1 MYFRPH
7 AARCFLALV
16 ASLIAPVVS
25 QAQTKWFMPTPFQ
38 DTNYHTINAKAFAAD
53 VLEASGGKLEIV
65 VHSNAT
71 LFKMPEIKRAVVT
84 GQAQI
89 GDILLASYGNEDPFF
104 EVDGIPFLVQ
114 GFDEARKLYDLTR
127 PYIERRLAKQGL
139 MPLYYVVW
147 PGQAVYAKTELLS
160 GADFKG
166 LKFRTYNPVTSRF
179 AELLGAVPITV
190 QAPEISQA
198 FATGIANTMITSGST
213 GIDTQAWE
221 YAKYYYDLR
230 AMHNKSL
237 TFVNAA
243 AFKSLSPE
251 LQKVLL
257 EAAARAEKRGWEMA
271 AKSGDES
278 AKVLASKG
286 LLVQPGSTKLVS
298 DLKVVGAQI
307 ATEWS
312 KKSGPDGV
320 AVLEALKASK

>member
-1 MYFRPH
+1 MFDLRS
-7 AARCFLALV
+7 AARGLALTV
-16 ASLIAPVVS
+16 AALAVPVLAT
-25 QAQTKWFMPTPFQ
+25 AQTKWFMPTPFQ
-38 DTNYHTINAKAFAAD
+38 DTNYHTINARAFAAD
-53 VLEASGGKLEIV
+53 VLKESGGKLEIV
-65 VHSNAT
+65 VHSNAS

-114 GFDEARKLYDLTR
+114 GFDEARRLYELTR
-127 PYIERRLAKQGL
+127 PYIERRIARQGL

-147 PGQAVYAKTELLS
+147 PGQAVYAKTELKTT
-160 GADFKG
+160 ADFKG
-166 LKFRTYNPVTSRF
+166 LKFRTYNPVTSRL
-179 AELLGAVPITV
+179 AELVGAVPTTV

-213 GIDTQAWE
+213 GVDTQAWE

-243 AFKSLSPE
+243 AFKALSPD
-251 LQKVLL
+251 LQKVVLD
-257 EAAARAEKRGWEMA
+257 AAARAEQRGWEMA

-278 AKVLASKG
+278 AAILRSKG
-286 LLVQPGSTKLVS
+286 LLVQPGSPELVAG
-298 DLKVVGAQI
+298 LKAAGAQI
-307 ATEWS
+307 AAEWS
-312 KKSGPDGV
+312 KKAGPDGE
-320 AVLEALKASK
+320 AVLAALKAAK

>member
-1 MYFRPH
+1 MTDLL
-7 AARCFLALV
+7 AATRLALAFCV
-16 ASLIAPVVS
+16 AAALPLAA

-38 DTNYHTINAKAFAAD
+38 DTNYHTINARAFAAD
-53 VLEASGGKLEIV
+53 VQKESRGQLDIV
-65 VHSNAT
+65 VHSNAS

-114 GFDEARKLYDLTR
+114 GFDEARRLYDLTK
-127 PYIERRLAKQGL
+127 PYIERRIARQGL

-147 PGQAVYAKTELLS
+147 PGQAIYAKTPLMTT
-160 GADFKG
+160 ADFKG

-179 AELLGAVPITV
+179 AELLGSVPTTV

-213 GIDTQAWE
+213 GVDTQAWE
-221 YAKYYYDLR
+221 YSKYFYDLR

-237 TFVNAA
+237 TFVNEK
-243 AFKSLSPE
+243 AFKALEPG
-251 LQKVLL
+251 LQKVVL

-271 AKSGDES
+271 AKSGDET
-278 AKVLASKG
+278 AAVLASKG
-286 LLVQPGSTKLVS
+286 MLVQPGSPQLVAG
-298 DLKVVGAQI
+298 LKAIGKQI
-307 ATEWS
+307 AEEWG
-312 KKSGPDGV
+312 KKAGADGD
-320 AVLEALKASK
+320 AILKALK

>member
-1 MYFRPH
+1 MQFRPQ
-7 AARCFLALV
+7 AARCLLAL
-16 ASLIAPVVS
+16 AIGLAAPALAL
-25 QAQTKWFMPTPFQ
+25 AQTKWFMPTPFQ

-114 GFDEARKLYDLTR
+114 GFDEARKLYALTR
-127 PYIERRLAKQGL
+127 PYIERRIARQGL

-147 PGQAVYAKTELLS
+147 PGQAVYAKSELLS
-160 GADFKG
+160 GGDFKG

-179 AELLGAVPITV
+179 AELLGSVPTTV

-213 GIDTQAWE
+213 GVDTQAWE

-243 AFKSLSPE
+243 AFKSLSPD
-251 LQKVLL
+251 LQKVVL
-257 EAAARAEKRGWEMA
+257 EAAARAEKRGWDMA
-271 AKSGDES
+271 AKSGDDS
-278 AKVLASKG
+278 ARILASKG
-286 LLVQPGSTKLVS
+286 LLVQPGSPKLVA
-298 DLKVVGAQI
+298 DLKAVGAQI
-307 ATEWS
+307 AQEWS
-312 KKSGPDGV
+312 KKAGPDGE
-320 AVLEALKASK
+320 AVLAALKAAK

>member
-1 MYFRPH
+1 MSRST
-7 AARCFLALV
+7 AITRVLFLITAG
-16 ASLIAPVVS
+16 LIAPALAF
-25 QAQTKWFMPTPFQ
+25 AQTKWFMPTPFP
-38 DTNYHTINAKAFAAD
+38 DTNYHTINARAFAAD
-53 VLEASGGKLEIV
+53 VLKESGGKLEIV

-71 LFKMPEIKRAVVT
+71 LFKMPEIKRAVIT

-89 GDILLASYGNEDPFF
+89 GDILLAAYGNEDPFF

-114 GFDEARKLYDLTR
+114 GFDEARKLYELTK
-127 PYIERRLAKQGL
+127 PYIERRITRQGL

-147 PGQAVYAKTELLS
+147 PGQAVYAKNELKS
-160 GADFKG
+160 TADFKG

-179 AELLGAVPITV
+179 AELLGAVPTTV

-243 AFKSLSPE
+243 AFKALDPA
-251 LQKVLL
+251 LQKVVL

-271 AKSGDES
+271 AKSGDDS
-278 AKVLASKG
+278 AAVLASKG
-286 LLVQPGSTKLVS
+286 MLVQPGSPQLVAG
-298 DLKVVGAQI
+298 LKAVGGQI
-307 ATEWS
+307 AEEWS
-312 KKSGPDGV
+312 KKAGPDG
-320 AVLEALKASK
+320 EAILKALR

>member
-1 MYFRPH
+1 MFNPAA
-7 AARCFLALV
+7 AARCLATV
-16 ASLIAPVVS
+16 ALGLMTTTGAL
-25 QAQTKWFMPTPFQ
+25 AQTKWFMPTPFQ

-53 VLEASGGKLEIV
+53 VLKASGGKLEIE

-71 LFKMPEIKRAVVT
+71 LFKMPEIKRAVAT

-114 GFDEARKLYDLTR
+114 GFDQARRLYALTK
-127 PYIERRLAKQGL
+127 PYIERRIARQGL

-147 PGQAVYAKTELLS
+147 PGQAVYAKTELKTA
-160 GADFKG
+160 ADFKG

-179 AELLGAVPITV
+179 AELLGAVPTTV

-243 AFKSLSPE
+243 AFKALGAD
-251 LQKVLL
+251 LQKVVL

-271 AKSGDES
+271 EKSGDDS

-286 LLVQPGSTKLVS
+286 LLVQPGSPELVAG
-298 DLKVVGAQI
+298 LKAVGAQI
-307 ATEWS
+307 AAEWS
-312 KKSGPDGV
+312 KKAGPDGE
-320 AVLEALKASK
+320 AVLAALKASK